1 MRYPQQR
8 PRKIALGQA
17 ATLPLTIA
25 VFVSVVAM
33 QPARAQSYQVIY
45 EFNGNSGYNPPAG
58 MIFDS
63 AGNLYG
69 TTSAGGG
76 AIDFGTAF
84 ELSRSGSGWALS
96 TLHAFD
102 WNPNQQFSDGAD
114 PHAPLVFG
122 PDGSLYGTTGSGG
135 LPASGGTV
143 FELTPSGDTW
153 TETILYRFTGGADG
167 GEPASAVTFNQSGN
181 LYGTTSNGGKLR
193 DGTVY
198 ELSPVNGGWRETV
211 IWNFGVF
218 TSDGETPFSNVI
230 LQQGNL
236 YGTTVFGGTGNGT
249 VFELVPAA
257 TTWREKV
264 LYRFTGGNDGGN
276 PIAGLI
282 PDHAGNMWGAT
293 SSGGSGGGGTIFEL
307 TPSGSGWEFHLIYSL
322 SGYGGQGGPFAN
334 LAFDQAGNLY
344 GTTYAD
350 GANHVGTVFKLT
362 NSNGNWVYT
371 DLHDFDGTDGEYPES
386 SLTFDASGTLY
397 GTTNAGGTG
406 TGCNATCGVAFEITP
421 Q

>member
-167 GEPASAVTFNQSGN
+167 GEPASAVTFNVGSP
-181 LYGTTSNGGKLR
+181 GT
-193 DGTVY
+193 
-198 ELSPVNGGWRETV
+198 EL
-211 IWNFGVF
+211 
-218 TSDGETPFSNVI
+218 
-230 LQQGNL
+230 
-236 YGTTVFGGTGNGT
+236 
-249 VFELVPAA
+249 
-257 TTWREKV
+257 
-264 LYRFTGGNDGGN
+264 
-276 PIAGLI
+276 
-282 PDHAGNMWGAT
+282 
-293 SSGGSGGGGTIFEL
+293 
-307 TPSGSGWEFHLIYSL
+307 EFAL
-322 SGYGGQGGPFAN
+322 
-334 LAFDQAGNLY
+334 
-344 GTTYAD
+344 
-350 GANHVGTVFKLT
+350 
-362 NSNGNWVYT
+362 
-371 DLHDFDGTDGEYPES
+371 
-386 SLTFDASGTLY
+386 
-397 GTTNAGGTG
+397 
-406 TGCNATCGVAFEITP
+406 
-421 Q
+421 